1 MGRRG
6 IVAFLDEGDHTG
18 ERAPVVELGARAV
31 TAVVVGRLVQ
41 REILADVPVLPPLRE
56 SSKLVICLQ
65 RAFRPER
72 TMGTCGRTPIT
83 SKWERVSHATPGTQS
98 WTYLEYLLTYLE

>member
-31 TAVVVGRLVQ
+31 AAVVVGRLVR

-56 SSKLVICLQ
+56 QQARHLLAEGLPP
-65 RAFRPER
+65 RAHDGHVVVR
-72 TMGTCGRTPIT
+72 
-83 SKWERVSHATPGTQS
+83 
-98 WTYLEYLLTYLE
+98 L

>member
-72 TMGTCGRTPIT
+72 TMGTWSYAYNEQVGGYHTRYAQHA
-83 SKWERVSHATPGTQS
+83 KLDLLRV
-98 WTYLEYLLTYLE
+98 LT